1 MTARAT
7 DRAPSPTQV
16 TDHRAMRTPA
26 TAPPKLTLPYRRLDS
41 APSGRNLGDRPPAGR
56 QDCISMFDAI
66 DDNVSQFLVEM
77 GRAGGGL
84 QRHDDEVT
92 WTVGGSP
99 IDYHNAV
106 VRCAA
111 HDADRAAVLA
121 RQFLQNLQA
130 RGIPGSWHLH
140 PGMTPPNLAD
150 VLLREGYDDGGS
162 EPAMA
167 MRLHMPLPAPVGNLS
182 IEVVRDA
189 GGFERYRHVLAD
201 GFGEGPKEADW
212 VTSIFRTI
220 GVEDDRWRHFVGS
233 LGGEAVSTTTIFRTG
248 AVAGVYFVATRPA
261 FRRQGFGSAITTH
274 GLNDA
279 RARGANAAVLASSPM
294 GRHIYEELGFREHFH
309 YQLFEAHP

>member
-1 MTARAT
+1 M
-7 DRAPSPTQV
+7 
-16 TDHRAMRTPA
+16 
-26 TAPPKLTLPYRRLDS
+26 L
-41 APSGRNLGDRPPAGR
+41 
-56 QDCISMFDAI
+56 DAI

-130 RGIPGSWHLH
+130 RGVPGSWHLH
-140 PGMTPPNLAD
+140 SEMTPPNLAE
-150 VLLREGYDDGGS
+150 VLLREGYEDGGI
-162 EPAMA
+162 EPATA
-167 MRLHMPLPAPVGNLS
+167 MRLHTALPAPVGNIS
-182 IEVVRDA
+182 IEVVRDGA
-189 GGFERYRHVLAD
+189 GLERYRQVLAD

-212 VTSIFRTI
+212 VTSIFRSI
-220 GVEDDRWRHFVGS
+220 GVNDDRWRHFVGS
-233 LGGEAVSTTTIFRTG
+233 LGDEAVSTTTIFRTG

-261 FRRQGFGSAITTH
+261 FRRHGFGSAITAH

-279 RARGANAAVLASSPM
+279 RARGVETAVLASSPK
-294 GRHIYEELGFREHFH
+294 GRHIYEELGFREYFQ
-309 YQLFEAHP
+309 YRLLEAHP